1 MIRTKAMKSLEVLEE
16 ILNDND
22 SGDEVFGGP

>member
-1 MIRTKAMKSLEVLEE
+1 MIRTEAMKSLEVLEE
-16 ILNDND
+16 ILSDKD